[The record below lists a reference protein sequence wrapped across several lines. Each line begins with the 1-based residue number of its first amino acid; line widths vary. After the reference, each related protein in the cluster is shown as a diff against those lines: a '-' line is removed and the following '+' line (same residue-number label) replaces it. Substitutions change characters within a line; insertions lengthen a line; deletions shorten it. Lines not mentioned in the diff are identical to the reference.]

1 MCDIHVYNDA
11 MAKLGPTV
19 RLYCVGTTLVLHS
32 NSWIKTNVGTW
43 WGFHRNV
50 CYHGELPNSF
60 SMEIRTWRVEK
71 YVFYNG
77 TPACKIFLCVP
88 D

>member
-50 CYHGELPNSF
+50 CYHGEY
-60 SMEIRTWRVEK
+60 I
-71 YVFYNG
+71 FYNG

-88 D
+88 V